1 MLSSQIIK
9 VTFHIVEKW
18 YEWWLTSH
26 HKLWRLENIFKST
39 ERNKNFNPE
48 FYIKPIHISKMKVN
62 KNIFRKLNMT
72 FISSRPAVQEMLKKV
87 LLNWRAMK
95 ADRNLNLQERVKSTR
110 NHKYGDK
117 LKDYFFLFLIF
128 LKDNWMFKEKI
139 IILYCGAL

>member
-1 MLSSQIIK
+1 
-9 VTFHIVEKW
+9 
-18 YEWWLTSH
+18 
-26 HKLWRLENIFKST
+26 
-39 ERNKNFNPE
+39 
-48 FYIKPIHISKMKVN
+48 
-62 KNIFRKLNMT
+62 MT

-110 NHKYGDK
+110 DHKYGDK